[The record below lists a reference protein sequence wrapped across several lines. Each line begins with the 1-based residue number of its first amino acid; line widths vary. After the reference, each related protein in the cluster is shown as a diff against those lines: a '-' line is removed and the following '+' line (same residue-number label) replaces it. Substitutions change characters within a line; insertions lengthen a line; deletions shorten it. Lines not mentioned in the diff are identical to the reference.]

1 MLYFPLQKI
10 LQLLLRLMVDLGS
23 ISKFYAQIVCV
34 DNSVVMVSVLGG
46 GRESLI
52 HPPFTALHLELKL
65 INLNV
70 SS

>member
-1 MLYFPLQKI
+1 
-10 LQLLLRLMVDLGS
+10 MVDLGS